1 MFGALEE
8 LADLSLALQK
18 ADIFVAHR
26 MISRQIEVFLAR
38 KDTMGNY
45 YAEAC
50 RSVEEE
56 GRFKAVEL
64 SESAGREERLVKH
77 NSIRLWQTL

>member
-26 MISRQIEVFLAR
+26 MISRQIEVFLAKKR
-38 KDTMGNY
+38 HNGKLL
-45 YAEAC
+45 C
-50 RSVEEE
+50 RGMQVS
-56 GRFKAVEL
+56 
-64 SESAGREERLVKH
+64 
-77 NSIRLWQTL
+77 